1 VADNKRFLSFKS
13 LKKIFSVCK
22 MTENMKTRRNIF
34 SRIMGKLGIFLLQV
48 NKEVKIKKLAF
59 K

>member
-1 VADNKRFLSFKS
+1 
-13 LKKIFSVCK
+13 
-22 MTENMKTRRNIF
+22 MTENVKTRRNIF